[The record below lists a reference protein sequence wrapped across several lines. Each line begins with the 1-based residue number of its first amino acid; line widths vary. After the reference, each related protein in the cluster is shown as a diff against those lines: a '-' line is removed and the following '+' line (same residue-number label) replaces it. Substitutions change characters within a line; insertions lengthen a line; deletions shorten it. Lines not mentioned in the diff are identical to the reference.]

1 MSKIYKATIYISD
14 INGIY
19 EDIEDIKQQLK
30 NSLEDLS
37 FTFEKVQEKDVTNYI
52 DKVGDDYP
60 WNTTDEYKRTIVLHN
75 VFAGDEVE

>member
-14 INGIY
+14 INGIC

-52 DKVGDDYP
+52 DTVGDDYS

-75 VFAGDEVE
+75 VFAGDEV

>member
-1 MSKIYKATIYISD
+1 MGKIYKATIYIDD
-14 INGIY
+14 INGLY
-19 EDIEDIKQQLK
+19 ENVEDIKQQLE
-30 NSLEDLS
+30 NNLEDLT

-60 WNTTDEYKRTIVLHN
+60 WNTTDEYKRAIALHN